1 MVYLLNFVKNNV
13 LRLNI
18 TSFYEEA
25 PYFCKVNF

>member
-1 MVYLLNFVKNNV
+1 MIYLLNFVKNNV

-18 TSFYEEA
+18 TSPYEKA